1 VPFGTIPDRGKL
13 DYYESLG
20 IDEVVLRVPAGGRD
34 LAMPVLDEY
43 SELVSA

>member
-1 VPFGTIPDRGKL
+1 
-13 DYYESLG
+13 
-20 IDEVVLRVPAGGRD
+20 VLRVPAGGRD